1 MDLAELELIK
11 KLNFGN
17 LSEQELLDVF
27 YKNRDK
33 YRILVNLIQQPKF
46 SERFSLDIISKL
58 FPVDLMR
65 VIKNKRTNPFIRKK
79 AEIEFTM
86 KYRKFPIGEKLS
98 LLRVA
103 PNSLLNYFIKENDKR
118 ILKAILNNRNCSEG
132 IILKFINMRT
142 QKFDFY
148 EELILTDWY
157 KRPSVVQAIIRDIE
171 APIKLILK
179 LIPLLTKTQLK
190 KLYKQ
195 DNTHE
200 IVKSNIEYYLESKKS
215 DPI

>member
-1 MDLAELELIK
+1 MDLTELELIK

-17 LSEQELLDVF
+17 LSEQELIDVF
-27 YKNRDK
+27 YKSRDK

-46 SERFSLDIISKL
+46 PERFSLNIIPKL
-58 FPVDLMR
+58 FPRDLIN

-98 LLRVA
+98 LIRVA

-118 ILKAILNNRNCSEG
+118 VLKAILNNRNCSEG

-179 LIPLLTKTQLK
+179 LIPFLTKTQLK

-200 IVKSNIEYYLESKKS
+200 IVKKNIECYLESKKS
-215 DPI
+215 DSI

>member
-1 MDLAELELIK
+1 MDLTELELIK

-17 LSEQELLDVF
+17 LSEQELIDVF
-27 YKNRDK
+27 YKSRDK

-46 SERFSLDIISKL
+46 PERFSLNIIPKL
-58 FPVDLMR
+58 FPRDLIN

-98 LLRVA
+98 LIRVA

-118 ILKAILNNRNCSEG
+118 VLKAILNNRNCSEG

-142 QKFDFY
+142 RRVNFY

-179 LIPLLTKTQLK
+179 IIPLLTKTQLK
-190 KLYKQ
+190 KLYEQ

-200 IVKSNIEYYLESKKS
+200 IVKRNIEYYLESNKS
-215 DPI
+215 GSI

>member
-1 MDLAELELIK
+1 MDLTDLELIR

-17 LSEQELLDVF
+17 LSEQELIDVF

-46 SERFSLDIISKL
+46 PEKFSLNIIPKL
-58 FPVDLMR
+58 FPIDLIN

-86 KYRKFPIGEKLS
+86 KYRKFPLGEKLS
-98 LLRVA
+98 LIRVA

-118 ILKAILNNRNCSEG
+118 VLKAILNNRNCSEG
-132 IILKFINMRT
+132 IILKFINTRT
-142 QKFDFY
+142 QRFDFY

-179 LIPLLTKTQLK
+179 LIPFLTKSQLK
-190 KLYKQ
+190 KLYEQ

-200 IVKSNIEYYLESKKS
+200 IVKRNIEYYLESNKS
-215 DPI
+215 GSI